1 MSGGGPGSE
10 RVRTL
15 VDGIASDHVPVD
27 DRGLAYGDGLFETI
41 AFTAGRA
48 PLWRGHMARL
58 ARGARRLGLEAP
70 AADQLLAQAR
80 QLAGND
86 DCLVKLVLTRLGGRG
101 YAPASAAG
109 IDTAAGAVRA
119 VGNAG
124 NVGTD
129 PVRSIVIRHPLPQVP
144 ARVYRDGLRLR
155 WCRLRLAA
163 QPRLAGIKHLN
174 RLEQVLARAE
184 WHDPQIDEGLLRDAD
199 DRVIGATAGNLFI
212 VSDGELL
219 TPRIDR
225 CGVAGVARAWLLARA
240 RRWLPVAETDIDR
253 AQVESADEV
262 FLSNAVRG
270 VMPVAGLGRR
280 RWQPGPVT
288 MRLGYTLAALG
299 IGRAPG
305 VYPQ

>member
-1 MSGGGPGSE
+1 MIPLDNGC
-10 RVRTL
+10 
-15 VDGIASDHVPVD
+15 
-27 DRGLAYGDGLFETI
+27 LADF
-41 AFTAGRA
+41 
-48 PLWRGHMARL
+48 
-58 ARGARRLGLEAP
+58 
-70 AADQLLAQAR
+70 LAQMLEMSNL
-80 QLAGND
+80 QEG
-86 DCLVKLVLTRLGGRG
+86 VLKIILSRGVGGRG
-101 YAPASAAG
+101 YRLPEPTHPTYCLAVFPPSRNQVNQQG
-109 IDTAAGAVRA
+109 IYVR
-119 VGNAG
+119 VC
-124 NVGTD
+124 
-129 PVRSIVIRHPLPQVP
+129 SQ
-144 ARVYRDGLRLR
+144 RLV
-155 WCRLRLAA
+155 ANSS
-163 QPRLAGIKHLN
+163 LAGIKHLN